1 MKKKKLKKKIEKLT
15 KKNKLLQLQMILL
28 KTNNNSLQSII
39 ISEDEKEFSDK
50 YLASKMAQRSP
61 VDKPLNFCAICDY
74 NKTKQEKA
82 QRNKG
87 YDF

>member
-15 KKNKLLQLQMILL
+15 KENRLLQLQMILL
-28 KTNNNSLQSII
+28 KTDNNSLHTII
-39 ISEDEKEFSDK
+39 ISEDEKEFGDK
-50 YLASKMAQRSP
+50 YLASKMTQRSSI
-61 VDKPLNFCAICDY
+61 DKPLNFCAICDY